1 MTDDPGATFEGGPIH
16 GGPQIGLV
24 LSGGGARGAYE
35 VGVLRYLRDALGF
48 DTNFDVIT
56 GTSVGAINGSY
67 LAATCERPRAQVRML
82 QRVWLELGVDQVYQ
96 FGWRQ
101 LRELPRVL
109 FGRDLPKVPHGAHV
123 GGLIDTS
130 FLEELVRSRVPWR
143 GISENLRKGN
153 LQAYAC
159 TATEVATGI
168 STVFVQTSR
177 GRPRWAVDDY
187 ETVVHTPIT
196 AAHTLASAAIPLLF
210 PAVRVGDQFFVDG
223 SLRQNTPMRPAMR
236 LGANR
241 LLLIGLRQKEPPAE
255 MRRRQREEAQ
265 FLYPNALF
273 LAGKM
278 LNALMVD
285 AIEADMQRIERVN
298 SMLEAGTRAFGS
310 DFGQRWG
317 ESMGRTRPYT
327 PIQTVLI
334 RPSQDLGKIA
344 TEVVRR
350 NNLAQYDGLMA
361 RWIRRAVAAEEQS
374 GESDLASYVLFD
386 PAYVKELI
394 DLGYEDA
401 RAQRAE
407 LQSLFDR

>member
-1 MTDDPGATFEGGPIH
+1 M
-16 GGPQIGLV
+16 
-24 LSGGGARGAYE
+24 
-35 VGVLRYLRDALGF
+35 RYLRDALGF

-67 LAATCERPRAQVRML
+67 LAATCDRPRAQVRML

-101 LRELPRVL
+101 LRELPRAL

-153 LQAYAC
+153 LKAFAC

-168 STVFVQTSR
+168 STIFVQTSR
-177 GRPRWAVDDY
+177 GRPRWSVGDY

-196 AAHTLASAAIPLLF
+196 AAHTLASAAIPMLF

-241 LLLIGLRQKEPPAE
+241 LLLIGLRQKEPPADV
-255 MRRRQREEAQ
+255 RRRQRDEAQ

-273 LAGKM
+273 LAGKL

-285 AIEADMQRIERVN
+285 ALEIDLERIERVN
-298 SMLEAGTRAFGS
+298 KMLEAGKRAFGP
-310 DFGQRWG
+310 DFGARWG
-317 ESMGRTRPYT
+317 EAMGRPQPYT
-327 PIQTVLI
+327 KIHTVLI

-350 NNLAQYDGLMA
+350 NNLAHYDGLMA